1 MNGDIL
7 WGKELLQ
14 PPKMILLGLVT
25 YGKSENAHKWIF
37 WDRRSTFF
45 VIMDGTEAQ
54 NSFNVGLSQLELR
67 KQHRRH
73 PDIGFERHGDQ
84 EESIHAPCTT
94 VSFSNIEHYWTSSIS
109 LSFLSFFYYD
119 LYKEKMVR
127 TG

>member
-14 PPKMILLGLVT
+14 PPKMIFLGLVT

-73 PDIGFERHGDQ
+73 PEIGFERRKYSRTMHDG
-84 EESIHAPCTT
+84 
-94 VSFSNIEHYWTSSIS
+94 
-109 LSFLSFFYYD
+109 FLLQYST
-119 LYKEKMVR
+119 LLN
-127 TG
+127 